1 MIFRLSAPYPHLLD
15 NDEFCLHLSP
25 IFFYNYQVKSVLW
38 KKIKTVKETKIVKFK
53 GLCCNKFN
61 FIQKSQ
67 KGGGFALCAVCG
79 SDFIFEH
86 EVENNSNRHKDTWK
100 HKRYV
105 DAAQQQESITSS
117 GASSAAEQ
125 LFFWLS
131 GWAQQPPFENW
142 RSHC

>member
-1 MIFRLSAPYPHLLD
+1 M
-15 NDEFCLHLSP
+15 
-25 IFFYNYQVKSVLW
+25 
-38 KKIKTVKETKIVKFK
+38 KKIKTLKEKKIVKFK
-53 GLCCNKFN
+53 DFCCNKFN

-67 KGGGFALCAVCG
+67 KGGGFALCNVWG
-79 SDFIFEH
+79 SYIIVEH

-100 HKRYV
+100 HKRYA
-105 DAAQQQESITSS
+105 DAAQQQENITSS

-131 GWAQQPPFENW
+131 GWVQQPPFENC